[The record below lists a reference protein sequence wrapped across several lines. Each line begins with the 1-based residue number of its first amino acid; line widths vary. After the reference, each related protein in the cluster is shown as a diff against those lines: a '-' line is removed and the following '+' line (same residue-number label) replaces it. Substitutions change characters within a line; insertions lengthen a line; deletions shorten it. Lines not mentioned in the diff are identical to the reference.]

1 MNFEVVR
8 EERKVVD
15 CFVWYDTICYLA
27 KKRDH
32 LVVLVHI
39 GEIASRK
46 HDQNIPPV
54 FRLAQQAVG

>member
-15 CFVWYDTICYLA
+15 VLVCYLA